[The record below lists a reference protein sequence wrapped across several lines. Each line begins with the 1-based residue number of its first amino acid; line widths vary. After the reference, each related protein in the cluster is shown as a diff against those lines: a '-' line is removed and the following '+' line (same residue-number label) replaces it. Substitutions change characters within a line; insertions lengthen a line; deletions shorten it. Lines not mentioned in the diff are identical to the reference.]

1 MVKHYWYLLK
11 QERAIF
17 LLGLVLSIVTAFAG
31 IALLAVSGWF
41 ISAAAIAGLSAV
53 AAHAFNFF
61 TPGAIVRGLSITR
74 TAGRYGERLANHEV
88 TFRMI
93 SALRRDLFNE
103 LGNNQG
109 VSALMNRHDS
119 ASQLLKDIQNV
130 EGIHLHSLVPAVTA
144 ILSAVGFVL
153 VTAIFQPQLAMVSI
167 PILGVALVLLPLLYS
182 RAVLEPESSLHQQ
195 RNKLWSQASSLFSS
209 LRLLTL
215 NNQLEAQGESLRN
228 SSTEA
233 NRVELRALKKQQ
245 WIALISQ
252 LVYLLLI
259 GCSLGFSITAYQ
271 NGELQGALI
280 FMQLLLAMGVTEIL
294 AAANSAIASL
304 LLGHRAL
311 QRLDGLKR
319 NSPAQD
325 ERGMRVKVDKGVE
338 VRNLSFAYNAGQPV
352 LSNLS
357 ISFGSGFHWLLASSG
372 RGKTTLLKILA
383 GEIEQYTGEIAVNK
397 RQLSYMPQRIQIIRA
412 SLRENLDLRSE
423 HDDTA
428 ISEALEMA
436 QLSEWVASLPEGL
449 DTWIG
454 AGEWQP
460 SGGEMKRLGIARLI
474 LENRQVIMLD
484 EPFAGMD
491 SALQTELLQNLRD
504 QWQGRTVLIISHDLD
519 LIGSSDTKIQL

>member
-1 MVKHYWYLLK
+1 MVKHYWSLLK

-41 ISAAAIAGLSAV
+41 ISAAAIAGLSTV

-93 SALRRDLFNE
+93 SALRRDLFRE
-103 LGNNQG
+103 LGSNPG

-144 ILSAVGFVL
+144 ILSAVGFVM

-167 PILGVALVLLPLLYS
+167 PILGVALLLLPILYS
-182 RAVLEPESSLHQQ
+182 RAVLEPESTLHQQ
-195 RNKLWSQASSLFSS
+195 RNQLWSQASSLFSS

-215 NNQLEAQGESLRN
+215 HNQLEAQGESLRN
-228 SSTEA
+228 SSTDA
-233 NRVELRALKKQQ
+233 NRIELQALKKQQ

-259 GCSLGFSITAYQ
+259 GCSLGFSIAAYQ

-280 FMQLLLAMGVTEIL
+280 FMQLLLAMGVTEVL
-294 AAANSAIASL
+294 AGANSAIASL

-311 QRLDGLKR
+311 QRLEKLKTNR
-319 NSPAQD
+319 PVTNHQGSLI
-325 ERGMRVKVDKGVE
+325 ESVEGVE
-338 VRNLSFAYNAGQPV
+338 VRNLTFAYIAEQPV
-352 LSNLS
+352 LNNLS
-357 ISFGSGFHWLLASSG
+357 LSLGAGIHWLLGSSG
-372 RGKTTLLKILA
+372 RGKTTLMKILA
-383 GEIEQYTGEIAVNK
+383 GEIREYRGEVALNRV
-397 RQLSYMPQRIQIIRA
+397 QLSYMPQRIQIIRA
-412 SLRENLDLRSE
+412 SLRDNLDLRSE
-423 HDDTA
+423 HDDTE

-436 QLSEWVASLPEGL
+436 QLSEWVASLPDCL

-460 SGGEMKRLGIARLI
+460 SGGELKRLGIARLI

-491 SALQTELLQNLRD
+491 SALQKELLQNLRD
-504 QWQGRTVLIISHDLD
+504 QWLGRTVLIISHDLD
-519 LIGSSDTKIQL
+519 LIAHSDTKIQI